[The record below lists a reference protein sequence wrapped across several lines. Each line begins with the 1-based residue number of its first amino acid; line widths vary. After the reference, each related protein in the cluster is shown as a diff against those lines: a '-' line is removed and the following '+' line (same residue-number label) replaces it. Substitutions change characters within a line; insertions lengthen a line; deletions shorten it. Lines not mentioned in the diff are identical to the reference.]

1 VEGVCV
7 EKEEDMVIAVCY
19 IAECITF
26 NRPIELDVFNV
37 EQQRQRILDA
47 FIQLLNFK

>member
-1 VEGVCV
+1 VEGICV
-7 EKEEDMVIAVCY
+7 EKEEDMVVAVCY

-26 NRPIELDVFNV
+26 NRPVELDVLNV
-37 EQQRQRILDA
+37 KEQRERMIDA

>member
-1 VEGVCV
+1 VSDEA
-7 EKEEDMVIAVCY
+7 DMIIAVCY

-26 NRPIELDVFNV
+26 NRPVELDIFNV
-37 EQQRQRILDA
+37 KEQRERILDA